1 MKQKYNYK
9 TYNLR
14 DKQLKNKMM
23 ERFEYFDS
31 FRGILCI
38 SVIVFHQG
46 LEAFTFNGF
55 NFGVMG
61 FFILSSFLLSFR
73 LIKQYESATSVDKI
87 IQITINYA
95 IIRLFRIYF
104 PYLIFCSFEKYYLNE
119 KSVIKENDT
128 MFDLIILK
136 HWNRTTHLW
145 TMPVEIRYYFL
156 IPFIAIL
163 FSRIHNVRL
172 IGWIIFLINLI
183 FLVSI
188 RRFGLFRILE
198 NHELTRFDRYL
209 PVFMA
214 GSTLALLYFNLE
226 RTKIIEKLTKFKVY
240 NYILTLIS
248 LILFI
253 LITRSHA
260 WYKTYKDDAYVYS
273 AGIALFMLLLLVS
286 PSNYVAQ
293 YLSNDLILKIFG
305 KFSYGTYLFHINVQ
319 KNQSKFPFRRYLTVT
334 TDFTAVNLLISLFFG
349 VLFYYSV
356 ENNLM
361 IVSKYVTKWINGKL
375 LKYKKVNQI
384 EI

>member
-1 MKQKYNYK
+1 
-9 TYNLR
+9 
-14 DKQLKNKMM
+14 M

-46 LEAFTFNGF
+46 LEAYTFNGF

-248 LILFI
+248 SILFI

-273 AGIALFMLLLLVS
+273 AGIAVFMLLLLVS